1 LTIRAIS
8 GEIVIETRNDEAEF
22 ASQPIP
28 NAKNEATQQ
37 TSIEE
42 NKPLKLVEK
51 PSLPLPDPRVL
62 WGRALLA
69 IKKAN
74 KIMLHTVCVN
84 LGKVELRDDVLV
96 VYVPSRLDYEMLKKP
111 QNCGDLV
118 ESLRNLGY
126 NVNIEFVL
134 DETLRD
140 SVDSKIERLQKIL
153 GANIQVIN

>member
-1 LTIRAIS
+1 MIS
-8 GEIVIETRNDEAEF
+8 PIQKKNECVDSTSDDSKQEITQKIEKNADANADKEIVLD
-22 ASQPIP
+22 
-28 NAKNEATQQ
+28 K
-37 TSIEE
+37 
-42 NKPLKLVEK
+42 
-51 PSLPLPDPRVL
+51 PLPDPRVL
-62 WGRALLA
+62 WGRTLLA

-84 LGKVELRDDVLV
+84 LGKVELRDKTLI
-96 VYVPSRLDYEMLKKP
+96 VYVPSRLDYEMLRKP

-126 NVNIEFVL
+126 NVGIEFVL

-140 SVDSKIERLQKIL
+140 SAESKIDRLQKIL